1 MKSRFTYFP
10 SKVEL
15 NLLAYR
21 SGGGGGGLHRNLAF
35 VGSWVRIP
43 LLWPLKRCQMT
54 VPAQQLR
61 AYSIKHFLIVIYGQ
75 MSINWQWY
83 FPNLCEHLSPKFG
96 HSYEFVIYISVKLV
110 RIAPLISSILIT

>member
-1 MKSRFTYFP
+1 MIDWNVLWNSFGRLMIQKF
-10 SKVEL
+10 EL

-61 AYSIKHFLIVIYGQ
+61 PV
-75 MSINWQWY
+75 
-83 FPNLCEHLSPKFG
+83 P
-96 HSYEFVIYISVKLV
+96 
-110 RIAPLISSILIT
+110 